1 VTLTSTPSPTGPILP
16 AALEALPIFPLPG
29 VVLLP
34 GATMPLHVFE
44 PRYRAMLADCLATY
58 RVMALALVSPA
69 ERDEREENDGL
80 PHIARVAGAGAIV
93 EHAALPDGRSNILL
107 KGLAR
112 VALRELPFS
121 PPYRRAYAR
130 VLESNATPV
139 AAADYAALRG
149 AALGFASAARRLD
162 RNVEF
167 VLPQD
172 IDAGAA
178 ADLCAHHLILEASA
192 RQRTL
197 EELDVAARVRFV
209 VATLADQTAR
219 LKRDRS
225 KLD

>member
-1 VTLTSTPSPTGPILP
+1 LTLTSNPSPTGPIHA

-44 PRYRAMLADCLATY
+44 PRYRAMLADCLATH
-58 RVMALALVSPA
+58 RVMALALVQPG
-69 ERDEREENDGL
+69 EGDERGESEGL
-80 PHIARVAGAGAIV
+80 PRIARVAGAGSIV
-93 EHAALPDGRSNILL
+93 EHTALPDGRSNIVIR
-107 KGLAR
+107 GVAR

-121 PPYRRAYAR
+121 PPYRRAHAR
-130 VLESNATPV
+130 VLESVATPV
-139 AAADYAALRG
+139 APADYAALRG

-167 VLPQD
+167 LLPPD
-172 IDAGAA
+172 LDAGSA
-178 ADLCAHHLILEASA
+178 ADLCAHHLILEAAA